1 MPNSTCACCGKLSE
15 PHKTVNCFV
24 CNKAFKMEC
33 VNISSAEIRRINSR
47 SGMSWTCKNCLELGN
62 DFASLKSV
70 IVSLQDE
77 IKALKIT
84 IRDSNPSAST
94 PLVQTEMIIQEICER
109 EKRKN
114 NIIVYGCKESDCRS
128 NKEQIVLDEALVRD
142 VCEELHVVDDNL
154 KVFRLGKFD
163 QTKTERNRPIK
174 VSFSNESNVIKV
186 LRGLPKL
193 GKITRF
199 SGISIY
205 RDRTPMQAQ
214 LHKDIKAELSQRLDN
229 GESNLQIKYK
239 KGIPTIV
246 STTKN

>member
-1 MPNSTCACCGKLSE
+1 M
-15 PHKTVNCFV
+15 VNCFV

-33 VNISSAEIRRINSR
+33 VNISSADIRKINAR
-47 SGMSWTCKNCLELGN
+47 SGMSWTCKNCMGLGN
-62 DFASLKSV
+62 DFAGLKSL
-70 IVSLQDE
+70 IVSLQNE
-77 IKALKIT
+77 IKALKTT
-84 IRDSNPSAST
+84 IRESTPAGST

-114 NIIVYGCKESDCRS
+114 NIIVYGCKESDCGS
-128 NKEQIVLDEALVRD
+128 NREQIVLDKALVRD
-142 VCEELHVVDDNL
+142 MCEELDVIDGDL

-163 QTKTERNRPIK
+163 PTKTDRNRPIK
-174 VSFSNESNVIKV
+174 VSFSNELSVTKV

-193 GKITRF
+193 GKSTRF
-199 SGISIY
+199 SNISIY

-214 LHKDIKAELSQRLDN
+214 LHKDIRAELSQRLDN

-246 STTKN
+246 STIKN